1 MNDLNPLICYI
12 ALESDISPSKVTELF
27 GRAFCGLSIELAVVD
42 FKSLRLVP
50 RLNATDIS
58 IYWFAETIGKPL
70 SFMGSQNLQLAVF
83 NANIIFGSKKRPI
96 LLAKEGAKNGM
107 SLQGCVMA

>member
-1 MNDLNPLICYI
+1 MNDLNPLSCYI

-58 IYWFAETIGKPL
+58 IYNWPK
-70 SFMGSQNLQLAVF
+70 QLESPCRLWDF
-83 NANIIFGSKKRPI
+83 KTYSSPCSTQI
-96 LLAKEGAKNGM
+96 
-107 SLQGCVMA
+107 